1 MHSAYFRATDSPHLS
16 TVRSCADGWDPEVED
31 LMCFVASSYFRAGL
45 LIGGPAGSLPGEWE
59 RLSSLAIVEGDQQC
73 A

>member
-1 MHSAYFRATDSPHLS
+1 MY
-16 TVRSCADGWDPEVED
+16 
-31 LMCFVASSYFRAGL
+31 FVANSYFRAGL

-59 RLSSLAIVEGDQQC
+59 RLSSLASVEGDQQC